1 MSLMKKKA
9 PRIQDPQL
17 DRIVAKIYD
26 DINEV
31 INAVN
36 QGDTSVDKK
45 SYTGKAG
52 DLRLFRKEDNT
63 YEIQGRTD
71 EGWVSVAMTFKDK

>member
-1 MSLMKKKA
+1 MSLAKKRA
-9 PRIQDPQL
+9 PRVQDSQL

-45 SYTGKAG
+45 SYTGKSG
-52 DLRLFRKEDNT
+52 DLP
-63 YEIQGRTD
+63 
-71 EGWVSVAMTFKDK
+71 

>member
-1 MSLMKKKA
+1 MSLAKKRA
-9 PRIQDPQL
+9 PRVQDSQL
-17 DRIVAKIYD
+17 DRVVAKIYD

-45 SYTGKAG
+45 SYTGKSG

-63 YEIQGRTD
+63 YEIQGRTN